1 MTGGIEKAVSE
12 ITQGRRCPVYLLHG
26 DEYLTRGGAKAII
39 QALVPAGQEAWSVE
53 TIVEEADL
61 GSLPLRLNTL
71 PLLGGT
77 KVVVV
82 YDSKA
87 FVSKQ
92 TAGNLAEKS
101 LEAWQA
107 GDHARAM
114 RLLLQVVAAAGE
126 GMGFLDRAARGET
139 SESEWRGVLS
149 LAQDPEREPWL
160 RETASRAVAE
170 GAAIPGAT
178 GSSLAQIYE
187 DTLQRGL
194 SPAAAL
200 VLTAEVVDQRRTLFK
215 RISDLGFVIDCGVR
229 SKKAWETQMNPD
241 AARAKIREVVKDG
254 KKSID
259 PEAMSAIVDHTGTGM
274 RALQSELEKILLYV
288 GSRPTIAKEDV
299 LAVLSSSREANVFEL
314 TNALSNRD
322 PGLALVALRSLL
334 AQREPIPR
342 ILGTIANEV
351 RTLLVARCVLDAR
364 LEGQLDA
371 GMQYGAFQARIL
383 PRLKEVRQGDDGS
396 AAQLAEMHP
405 FRAFNVLKSASRFS
419 QPELLRA
426 LETMQETDLALK
438 TSGHPEGILMEQL
451 LITVCGGG

>member
-1 MTGGIEKAVSE
+1 MTGGIEKAVAE

-39 QALVPAGQEAWSVE
+39 QALVPPGQEAWGVE
-53 TIVEEADL
+53 TVIEEADL

-71 PLLGGT
+71 PLFGGT

-107 GDHARAM
+107 GDHTRAV
-114 RLLLQVVAAAGE
+114 RLLIQVVAAAG
-126 GMGFLDRAARGET
+126 GDAGFLDRAARGET
-139 SESEWRGVLS
+139 SEADWREILS
-149 LAQDPEREPWL
+149 WARDSERETWL

-170 GAAIPGAT
+170 GATIPETT
-178 GSSLAQIYE
+178 GTGLAQTYE
-187 DTLQRGL
+187 ETLQRGIA
-194 SPAAAL
+194 PAAAL

-259 PEAMSAIVDHTGTGM
+259 PEAVSAIVDRTGTSM
-274 RALQSELEKILLYV
+274 RALQSEVEKVLLYV
-288 GSRPTIAKEDV
+288 GSRPTLTTADV
-299 LAVLSSSREANVFEL
+299 LAVLSSSREANVFDL
-314 TNALSNRD
+314 TNAVSN
-322 PGLALVALRSLL
+322 
-334 AQREPIPR
+334 
-342 ILGTIANEV
+342 
-351 RTLLVARCVLDAR
+351 
-364 LEGQLDA
+364 
-371 GMQYGAFQARIL
+371 
-383 PRLKEVRQGDDGS
+383 
-396 AAQLAEMHP
+396 
-405 FRAFNVLKSASRFS
+405 
-419 QPELLRA
+419 
-426 LETMQETDLALK
+426 
-438 TSGHPEGILMEQL
+438 
-451 LITVCGGG
+451 